1 MHSTHFVSVFTY
13 ETHGGYP
20 ANEAIHILV
29 HMTKERTFQTRV
41 FHVSIVPYEQLQRR
55 LWSAKKGA
63 GRTTVK
69 RTSSRM
75 NSDKVP
81 DRSNSGAVRHLAI
94 AVHVPVMTPST
105 PARVAKCCI
114 LGVRRKGTASEE
126 LISGCPG
133 AKAT

>member
-1 MHSTHFVSVFTY
+1 MMIS
-13 ETHGGYP
+13 
-20 ANEAIHILV
+20 
-29 HMTKERTFQTRV
+29 KEEV
-41 FHVSIVPYEQLQRR
+41 
-55 LWSAKKGA
+55 
-63 GRTTVK
+63 GRTTIE

-114 LGVRRKGTASEE
+114 LGVRRKGTASDE
-126 LISGCPG
+126 LMSGCPG

>member
-1 MHSTHFVSVFTY
+1 MKKMMIS
-13 ETHGGYP
+13 
-20 ANEAIHILV
+20 
-29 HMTKERTFQTRV
+29 KEEV
-41 FHVSIVPYEQLQRR
+41 
-55 LWSAKKGA
+55 
-63 GRTTVK
+63 GRTTIE

-114 LGVRRKGTASEE
+114 LGVRRKGTASDE
-126 LISGCPG
+126 LMSGCPG